1 MELLIIPLEM
11 DDHCHKY
18 PEHIGLKRK
27 VTKCTIEKFEKINFI
42 LDWKILF
49 HIKWA
54 VYKPRHCSVNQKHVL
69 CASAVSTIITL
80 SSNGGHWAAEC
91 NFAIK

>member
-1 MELLIIPLEM
+1 M

-42 LDWKILF
+42 LD
-49 HIKWA
+49 
-54 VYKPRHCSVNQKHVL
+54 
-69 CASAVSTIITL
+69 
-80 SSNGGHWAAEC
+80 
-91 NFAIK
+91 